1 MTSPNGLSPGKTSRP
16 ASGHT
21 RRQVHDSLFRQAFAH
36 PARAA
41 GVLRAALPAE
51 VATRIDWDG
60 LQPAPASFVDQVLQ
74 QSHVD
79 LVFHARFH
87 GDGDALLWLMLE
99 HQSTVERWMALRV
112 VEGEGRM
119 WQHWRVLHPE
129 HERLPAIVPVVVY
142 HGARS
147 WNAPTCLAG
156 LLRLPADMPAEL
168 ARHVIASCFVL
179 DDLTGITDETL
190 RARRLDAFAT
200 LSLLALAHG
209 RARDILERLL
219 RWRDELQL
227 VMLAANRQEQG
238 SVLLS
243 YIAVVNPRITEET
256 MRERLIP
263 ELGTDAEETIMT
275 MGERL
280 MQKGAER
287 AQEQTQRNNLLFL
300 LRQRFGS
307 LPEAVT
313 DRIDAAG
320 FADLQR
326 WFERVLAARNLDDVF
341 ADA

>member
-1 MTSPNGLSPGKTSRP
+1 MTSQNGRGP
-16 ASGHT
+16 AHALRQAPGHT
-21 RRQVHDSLFRQAFAH
+21 PRQVHDSLFRQAFAH

-41 GVLRAALPAE
+41 GVLRAALPAQ
-51 VATRIDWDG
+51 VAARIDWDG

-79 LVFHARFH
+79 LVFHARFRD
-87 GDGDALLWLMLE
+87 DGDALLWLMLE

-112 VEGEGRM
+112 VEVEGRM
-119 WQHWRVLHPE
+119 WQHWRVLHPD

-142 HGARS
+142 HGVRS
-147 WNAPTCLAG
+147 WSAPTCLAG
-156 LLRLPADMPAEL
+156 LLRLPVDMPAEL
-168 ARHVIASCFVL
+168 ARHVTASCFVL
-179 DDLTGITDETL
+179 DDLNGITDESL

-200 LSLLALAHG
+200 LSLLALAYG
-209 RARDILERLL
+209 RARDILDRLL
-219 RWRDELQL
+219 RWRDELQV
-227 VMLAANRQEQG
+227 VMLTANRKEQG

-256 MRERLIP
+256 MRERMIP
-263 ELGTDAEETIMT
+263 ELGPDAEETIMT

-280 MQKGAER
+280 MQKGAEQ
-287 AQEQTQRNNLLFL
+287 AQRNNLLFL

-307 LPEAVT
+307 LPVAVT
-313 DRIDAAG
+313 ERIDAAR

-326 WFERVLAARNLDDVF
+326 WFERVLVASNLDEVF